1 MRLYP
6 ILNKIL
12 QTILPSS
19 LYLKLF
25 IWKKGFEEPEL
36 KLVYDLCDSSKI
48 SVDVGAANGLY
59 LAHLYP
65 ISKECYAFEPR
76 EGALNNLKK
85 IFSGI
90 SSSVRFEPAALSNFE
105 GFTELKILK
114 SNTQLSTIEKGNLIE
129 RFGEVELVKI
139 PVKRLDSFQFADAV
153 GFIKIDV
160 EGHEMAVLEGAAG
173 VLERDHPHLLIEIEE
188 RHKQGSVADIKTF
201 LSHYGYEGYYYD
213 ENRLKGMVHFDVA
226 TLQRF
231 GENNSKY
238 IFNFIYIHQNNVAA
252 IAHLL

>member
-1 MRLYP
+1 MRISP
-6 ILNKIL
+6 ILNKIF
-12 QTILPSS
+12 QTLLPSS

-36 KLVYDLCDSSKI
+36 SLVYHLCDSSKI

-65 ISKECYAFEPR
+65 LSKACYAFEPR
-76 EGALNNLKK
+76 EKALNRLKK

-90 SSSVRFEPAALSNFE
+90 STSIAFEPVALSNVE

-114 SNTQLSTIEKGNLIE
+114 SNTQLSTIEKDNLIE
-129 RFGEVELVKI
+129 RFGEIDVVRTPI
-139 PVKRLDSFQFADAV
+139 KRLDSYQFSGIV

-160 EGHEMAVLEGAAG
+160 EGHEQAVLEGAAG
-173 VLERDHPHLLIEIEE
+173 ILERDCPHLLIEIEE
-188 RHKQGSVADIKTF
+188 RHKHGSVNDIRKF
-201 LSHYGYEGYYYD
+201 LGNYGYEGYYFD
-213 ENRLKGMVHFDVA
+213 EHRLNVMDSFDVEK
-226 TLQRF
+226 LQVF
-231 GENNSKY
+231 GKKDAKY
-238 IFNFIYIHQNNVAA
+238 IFNFIYIHQTNVST